1 MLEKSKN
8 LAVFGLEEGRW
19 RRRRCGW
26 YKRPRRATAPWEVV
40 ETSGGGAVAIRIMDL
55 DFSWFGVP
63 ITGGIRGKV
72 GGGSMSDSGGRLWAV
87 RPTPVGWQTITS
99 GWGR

>member
-19 RRRRCGW
+19 RWRRRRCAW

-55 DFSWFGVP
+55 DFHGLEFQSPVVLEGRSAVAACP
-63 ITGGIRGKV
+63 AVAV
-72 GGGSMSDSGGRLWAV
+72 GYER
-87 RPTPVGWQTITS
+87 
-99 GWGR
+99 